1 MLFREV
7 YLSQLGLLCRG
18 RAGGRL
24 GTRVCPGAFDT
35 VSLAPSD
42 CLDKHSKSRM
52 CRFFDY
58 MYLHTCVSVC
68 QAIDRIASAL
78 VRYLTLTGDMRG
90 GLIGKPVF
98 TH

>member
-24 GTRVCPGAFDT
+24 GTRVCPGAFDI

-42 CLDKHSKSRM
+42 CLDKHSKSRI

-58 MYLHTCVSVC
+58 MYLHTCVSVG
-68 QAIDRIASAL
+68 QAVDRIASAL
-78 VRYLTLTGDMRG
+78 MRYFSLTGDMCG
-90 GLIGKPVF
+90 GFLSKPVF
-98 TH
+98 T